1 MITTPDT
8 LTPQGCRALGL
19 GCSKTA
25 WTVIMII
32 TPDTLTPSPSIY
44 FLHRQTISFHFFQA
58 ALSLSVL
65 AVALARLPAAT
76 PLAGVAWGGLG
87 EQNFAGGGSR
97 AAGAFWSSLSEFFL
111 SACGR
116 GSAV

>member
-58 ALSLSVL
+58 ALSLSVPAKL
-65 AVALARLPAAT
+65 KPVAALARLPAAT
-76 PLAGVAWGGLG
+76 LLASVA
-87 EQNFAGGGSR
+87 E
-97 AAGAFWSSLSEFFL
+97 AAW
-111 SACGR
+111 
-116 GSAV
+116 

>member
-1 MITTPDT
+1 MITTTDT

-58 ALSLSVL
+58 ALSLSVPAKL
-65 AVALARLPAAT
+65 KPAVALARLPAAT
-76 PLAGVAWGGLG
+76 PLASVA
-87 EQNFAGGGSR
+87 
-97 AAGAFWSSLSEFFL
+97 AAAW
-111 SACGR
+111 
-116 GSAV
+116 